1 MVIDFNATNGA
12 NNSGR
17 TGQTGAAS
25 VKRDSGLENARGAD
39 KTAEPKQPAAESS
52 VKLSEQAQQ
61 LKAIEERLRDL
72 PEVDSERVAQL
83 RQAIAD
89 GSYKTDS
96 NRIADKLLA
105 LES

>member
-12 NNSGR
+12 NSSGR
-17 TGQTGAAS
+17 TGQAGAAS
-25 VKRDSGLENARGAD
+25 VKRDSGLENARAAD
-39 KTAEPKQPAAESS
+39 KPAEPKQPATESS